1 MKTKLF
7 IIELIFLMCGII
19 SLNAQILHS
28 GILSAGGNVT
38 GTGGSVSYSVGQL
51 VYTTTTGT
59 TGSVA
64 QGVQQPYEINVVS
77 GIDDIYGIE
86 LFSAYPNPASTHL
99 VLKIENNELAS
110 FTYQLYN
117 TAGSMMKTGK
127 ITSHETIIN
136 VVSLLS
142 STYYLRVYTG
152 NKEVKVFKIIKH

>member
-1 MKTKLF
+1 MKNTKFLIVLF
-7 IIELIFLMCGII
+7 LSI
-19 SLNAQILHS
+19 SVFISFNAQVLHS
-28 GILSAGGNVT
+28 GILSAGGNAT
-38 GTGGSVSYSVGQL
+38 GTGGSASYSVGQL
-51 VYTTTTGT
+51 VYTTATGT

-77 GIDDIYGIE
+77 GISEIYGIE

-117 TAGSMMKTGK
+117 TAGSMMKTDK
-127 ITSHETIIN
+127 ITAHETIIN
-136 VVSLLS
+136 MALLLS
-142 STYYLRVYTG
+142 ATYYLRIFTG

>member
-1 MKTKLF
+1 MKTKTFLF
-7 IIELIFLMCGII
+7 VLFLSLCGMV
-19 SLNAQILHS
+19 SLNAQVLHS
-28 GILSAGGNVT
+28 GILSAGGNAT
-38 GTGGSVSYSVGQL
+38 GTGGSASYSVGQL
-51 VYTTTTGT
+51 VYTTATGT

-86 LFSAYPNPASTHL
+86 LFSAYPNPASTH
-99 VLKIENNELAS
+99 VILKIENNELTS

-127 ITSHETIIN
+127 ITAQETIIN
-136 VVSLLS
+136 MASLLS
-142 STYYLRVYTG
+142 ATYYLRFYTD

>member
-1 MKTKLF
+1 MKTKTFLYVLF
-7 IIELIFLMCGII
+7 LSLCGIV
-19 SLNAQILHS
+19 SLNAQVLHS
-28 GILSAGGNVT
+28 GILSAGGNAT
-38 GTGGSVSYSVGQL
+38 GTGGSASYSVGQL
-51 VYTTTTGT
+51 VYTTATGT

-99 VLKIENNELAS
+99 ILKIENNELTS
-110 FTYQLYN
+110 FTFQLYN

-127 ITSHETIIN
+127 ITAQETIISMA
-136 VVSLLS
+136 SLLS
-142 STYYLRVYTG
+142 ATYYLRIYTD

>member
-1 MKTKLF
+1 MKTKNFLF
-7 IIELIFLMCGII
+7 VLFLSLCGIV
-19 SLNAQILHS
+19 SLNAQVLHS
-28 GILSAGGNVT
+28 GILSAGGNAT
-38 GTGGSVSYSVGQL
+38 GTGGSASYSVGQL
-51 VYTTTTGT
+51 VYTTATGT

-99 VLKIENNELAS
+99 ILKIENNELAS

-117 TAGSMMKTGK
+117 TAGSMMKNGK
-127 ITSHETIIN
+127 ITAQETIISMA
-136 VVSLLS
+136 SLLS
-142 STYYLRVYTG
+142 ATYYLRIYTG

>member
-1 MKTKLF
+1 MKTKTFLYVLF
-7 IIELIFLMCGII
+7 LSLCGIV
-19 SLNAQILHS
+19 SLNAQVLHS
-28 GILSAGGNVT
+28 GILSAGGNAT
-38 GTGGSVSYSVGQL
+38 GTGGSVSYSVGQM
-51 VYTTTTGT
+51 VYTTATGT

-86 LFSAYPNPASTHL
+86 HFSAYPNPASTHL
-99 VLKIENNELAS
+99 ILKIDNNELTS

-127 ITSHETIIN
+127 ITSQETIISMA
-136 VVSLLS
+136 SLLS
-142 STYYLRVYTG
+142 ATYYLRIYTN